1 LDIIKKN
8 INKIIFNI
16 NISSINFTNIK
27 CTILKNIQFLN
38 ISLNCNEK
46 DKDIDIT
53 YFDNLINLSV
63 TSLNDLKLI
72 LSKNQYQNIKV
83 LKIVYY
89 NFKDENKFQNL
100 EELSTYHINLNHI
113 HFNSSKLKKLDLI
126 INEIK
131 KCDQYYT

>member
-1 LDIIKKN
+1 MDIIKKN

-100 EELSTYHINLNHI
+100 EELCIYHINLNHI
-113 HFNSSKLKKLDLI
+113 SILPN
-126 INEIK
+126 
-131 KCDQYYT
+131 